1 MTRTNERRLLHPML
15 AALGAG
21 ALLLAAPGLARGQA
35 PAPAAAK
42 TLGTIER
49 VDPRFDQVIPRGAVL
64 EVLADGYHWVEGPV
78 WDRKAGRVLF
88 SDIPANSV
96 FEWTEAGGAKL
107 FLKPSGYLGEAP
119 FTGREPGSNGLT
131 FDKEGRL
138 VLCQHGERR
147 VARRE
152 ADGRFT
158 ALADRYQGKRFN
170 SPNDLVFS
178 SKGDLYF
185 TDPPYGLPKT
195 FDDPARELSWAG
207 VYRLS
212 PDGTLSLL
220 VQDLKAPNGIA
231 LSPDEKTLYVAQS
244 DPARAVVM
252 VYDLRADG
260 TVANGRVFVDM
271 TPWMKA
277 KGPGLPDG
285 IKVDRA
291 GNLLSTGPGG
301 VHVFTAKGE
310 HLGSLIT
317 GVPTAN
323 LAFGGDGSVLY
334 VTANTALCRI
344 RTGTKGLGF

>member
-21 ALLLAAPGLARGQA
+21 GLLVAGSGIARGQA
-35 PAPAAAK
+35 PAAPAK

-49 VDPRFDQVIPRGAVL
+49 VDPRFDQLIPRGAAL
-64 EVLADGYHWVEGPV
+64 EVLADGYKWVEGPV
-78 WDRKAGRVLF
+78 WDRKASRVLF
-88 SDIPANSV
+88 SDIPSNSV

-185 TDPPYGLPKT
+185 TDPAYGLPKT

-212 PDGTLSLL
+212 PDGQLSLL

-244 DPARAVVM
+244 YAERAVVM
-252 VYDLRADG
+252 AYDLRPEG
-260 TVANGRVFVDM
+260 TVANGRVFFDM
-271 TPWMKA
+271 TPWMKT

-317 GVPTAN
+317 GVSTAN